1 MKSLTEKKN
10 EKMLSEKSLKKEP
23 SSSKSSSSIKGDMK
37 RLIQVIVQDQMNI
50 LYKERQE
57 KDLLLLKQTIA
68 NDMLKFRNDFMN
80 TQDQHSLQLAELKE
94 KVSSLH
100 DYMDNIHKFI
110 LEVQVTSKRE
120 CDNLKNEIRTSITE
134 EREKRLILLKKVH
147 KKHTEDIDLL
157 NQALSTLRND
167 ASQALLS
174 VSDDIKALNKEVSRL
189 RDNDIVVM
197 RDQVDD
203 LLIRRYGKVPT
214 TSGNDYYGLEN
225 LTDKIN
231 QLDSRLEDD
240 EVAEAEIEKM
250 KLSRDKKITL
260 VDIAKRH
267 QKPSIDIDETITDLQ
282 VKINTLIDDMSS
294 VKKTSIEAL
303 KKSRKNGNNETT
315 GYDSDFEELVT
326 KLQRKVKVISEQ
338 STLGFAGLSSGLNE
352 VQQTTIELYNFAE
365 KVHKSF
371 EVVSQKLN
379 LGRNILPNI
388 TMPEFVI
395 TALNKN

>member
-1 MKSLTEKKN
+1 MRSRSSSYFIDLEYLLSDRPLSWEGRVQLKAILDGEVKDFIHNLDIDDEKLN
-10 EKMLSEKSLKKEP
+10 EKILTRISFGYFPGTISENSISNDVSINSEKV
-23 SSSKSSSSIKGDMK
+23 G
-37 RLIQVIVQDQMNI
+37 
-50 LYKERQE
+50 
-57 KDLLLLKQTIA
+57 
-68 NDMLKFRNDFMN
+68 
-80 TQDQHSLQLAELKE
+80 
-94 KVSSLH
+94 
-100 DYMDNIHKFI
+100 
-110 LEVQVTSKRE
+110 
-120 CDNLKNEIRTSITE
+120 ITE